1 MIAGFPKSYNEQ
13 SLRTLIGSETI
24 ESLKM
29 GLLKAEVTF
38 KSNKLAQQALII
50 DGVPI
55 EGKKLSVKPLIPV
68 AKSQPTPIGLNNL
81 YVT

>member
-1 MIAGFPKSYNEQ
+1 
-13 SLRTLIGSETI
+13 
-24 ESLKM
+24 M

-50 DGVPI
+50 EGVTI